1 MSTIV
6 STLYLAP
13 WRSSLWRVVAVRV
26 APFAVV
32 LGAWWLVTTPWI
44 GVPRYILPSPGTVF
58 SDAVELFAKGTL
70 LDAIVSSI
78 VRMLVGFAFGAA
90 LGVSLG
96 ILVGINRVVAAF
108 FMPLA
113 RFFQAVA
120 GVIWIPLAVLWFG
133 MSWKSVTFII
143 FNTVFFLVFYNTL
156 MGVQTVPRTITHSIL
171 TLGGSSWDVVREAL
185 IPGALPS
192 ILVGLRVGVGY
203 GWRSLIAAEIIA
215 SGQGLGVLIWEGQR
229 LFRIPDI
236 ILGLVLIGLISLSMD
251 KLALVPLQARTVERW
266 GVTVRAPGAKG

>member
-1 MSTIV
+1 MSTIAP
-6 STLYLAP
+6 TLHQAP
-13 WRSSLWRVVAVRV
+13 LRSSVWRVVAIRAV
-26 APFAVV
+26 PFVV
-32 LGAWWLVTTPWI
+32 TLGAWWLVTTSWI
-44 GVPRYILPSPGTVF
+44 GVPRYILPSPGIVF
-58 SDAVELFAKGTL
+58 TDAIELYAKGTL

-78 VRMLVGFAFGAA
+78 VRMLLGFTIGAG
-90 LGVSLG
+90 LGISLG
-96 ILVGINRVVAAF
+96 ILVGTNRIIAAF

-171 TLGGSSWDVVREAL
+171 TLGGSGWDVVKEVL

-251 KLALVPLQARTVERW
+251 KLALAPLQARTVERW
-266 GVTVRAPGAKG
+266 GISARAPGAEG